1 GHGRTTICRSSFD
14 SPDCSEFETARI
26 IMPSIAIKAQSVCHA
41 SVFACGI
48 NPLNASMH
56 RWLAGSLSG
65 GF

>member
-1 GHGRTTICRSSFD
+1 
-14 SPDCSEFETARI
+14 
-26 IMPSIAIKAQSVCHA
+26 MPSIAIKAQSVCHA